1 MKIKTYNAEKMG
13 QRNKRVIL
21 NMIRFY
27 PGISRRDLAE
37 SVGLDPSTVTK
48 IIRDLQ
54 KKGWVRE
61 VGLDGHFHPGRPAI
75 KLEIVKEVA
84 MSFVVEMTVQRICI
98 GRGYLDNSVDRFL
111 SFQAPQDKS
120 VDVYFDA
127 LAQHLEAQFED
138 RPDNLV
144 SVSVAVPGL
153 VQWGSNILRS
163 IPRMKWLDVDLEA
176 ELRKRLPWL
185 GERNLDVLTV
195 NEAKLGL
202 LTEIALNKKLAGMKN
217 GIYLYIA
224 QGVGGALLLGDELY
238 HGSNNIA
245 GELGHMIVSPGGVQC
260 HCGNKGCLETYIS
273 IDSVVRAYETRYA
286 PLEGDFRDRFDALM
300 EMARGKDGQVMTI
313 LDEMA
318 DYMAIGIANLVNI
331 YDPDF
336 VLLGG
341 MGSQFPDDFVETVSE
356 RVYKHLLLPLRGR
369 LLILKGSMDVDVL
382 TLRGATLTAMNEFV
396 KKKFSKKFPNDK
408 QNRQS
413 LDCSS
418 TIIIE
423 DA

>member
-13 QRNKRVIL
+13 QSNKRVVL

-37 SVGLDPSTVTK
+37 AVGLDPSTVTK

-54 KKGWVRE
+54 ERGWVRE

-75 KLEIVKEVA
+75 KLEIVREVA
-84 MSFVVEMTVQRICI
+84 VSFAVELTVQRICI
-98 GRGYLDNSVDRFL
+98 GRGYLDNSVDGLL
-111 SFQAPQDKS
+111 SFQTPQDKS
-120 VDVYFDA
+120 VGVYFDA
-127 LAQHLEAQFED
+127 LAQHLEAQFTNEP
-138 RPDNLV
+138 PDNLV
-144 SVSVAVPGL
+144 SISVSVPGL
-153 VQWGSNILRS
+153 VEWGSNILRS

-176 ELRKRLPWL
+176 ELRSRLPWL
-185 GERNLDVLTV
+185 NERKLKILTV

-202 LTEIALNKKLAGMKN
+202 LTEMATNKKLAGMKN

-224 QGVGGALLLGDELY
+224 QGVGGALLIGDELY

-245 GELGHMIVSPGGVQC
+245 GELGHMIVSPNGTLC
-260 HCGNKGCLETYIS
+260 DCGNRGCLETYIS
-273 IDSVVRAYETRYA
+273 IDSVVRAYEKRYA

-300 EMARGKDGQVMTI
+300 EMARTKDAQVMAV

-341 MGSQFPDDFVETVSE
+341 MGFQFPDDFVESVSE
-356 RVYKHLLLPLRGR
+356 RVYGHLLLSLKGR
-369 LLILKGSMDVDVL
+369 LLILKGSMDVDSL

-396 KKKFSKKFPNDK
+396 KKSF
-408 QNRQS
+408 
-413 LDCSS
+413 L
-418 TIIIE
+418 
-423 DA
+423 

>member
-13 QRNKRVIL
+13 QSNKRVVL

-37 SVGLDPSTVTK
+37 AVGLDPSTVTK

-84 MSFVVEMTVQRICI
+84 ISFVVEMTEQRICI
-98 GRGYLDNSVDRFL
+98 GRGYLDNSVDGFL
-111 SFQAPQDKS
+111 SFQTPKDKS
-120 VDVYFDA
+120 VNAYFDA
-127 LAQHLEAQFED
+127 LAEHLEKQFED
-138 RPDNLV
+138 YRDNLV
-144 SVSVAVPGL
+144 SISVAVPGL
-153 VQWGSNILRS
+153 VEWGSNILRS
-163 IPRMKWLDVDLEA
+163 IPRMKWLNVDLEA
-176 ELRKRLPWL
+176 ELRNRLPWL
-185 GERNLDVLTV
+185 KERNLDILTM

-202 LTEIALNKKLAGMKN
+202 LTEMAMNKRVAGMKN

-224 QGVGGALLLGDELY
+224 QGVGGALLIGEELY

-245 GELGHMIVSPGGVQC
+245 GELGHMIVSPGGLRC
-260 HCGNKGCLETYIS
+260 YCGNKGCLETYIS
-273 IDSVVRAYETRYA
+273 IDSVVKAYETRYT
-286 PLEGDFRDRFDALM
+286 PLEGDFRDRFDTLM
-300 EMARGKDGQVMTI
+300 EMAETKDSQVMTI

-341 MGSQFPDDFVETVSE
+341 MGFQFSDDFVETVSE
-356 RVYKHLLLPLRGR
+356 RAYNQLLLSLKGR
-369 LLILKGSMDVDVL
+369 LLILKGSMDVDSL
-382 TLRGATLTAMNEFV
+382 MLRGATLTAMNDFV
-396 KKKFSKKFPNDK
+396 KKKFSN
-408 QNRQS
+408 
-413 LDCSS
+413 
-418 TIIIE
+418 
-423 DA
+423 

>member
-13 QRNKRVIL
+13 QSNKKVVL

-37 SVGLDPSTVTK
+37 AVGLDPSTVTK

-54 KKGWVRE
+54 KRGWVRE

-84 MSFVVEMTVQRICI
+84 MSFVVEMTVQRICM
-98 GRGYLDNSVDRFL
+98 GWGYLDNSVDNFS
-111 SFQAPQDKS
+111 SFRTPQDKS
-120 VDVYFDA
+120 VDVYFDS
-127 LAQHLEAQFED
+127 LAAHLDAQFEKG
-138 RPDNLV
+138 PLDNLV
-144 SVSVAVPGL
+144 SISVAVPGL
-153 VQWGSNILRS
+153 VEWGSNILRS
-163 IPRMKWLDVDLEA
+163 IPRMRWSDVDLEA
-176 ELRKRLPWL
+176 ELRGRLPWM
-185 GERNLDVLTV
+185 ETRKLDILTV

-202 LTEIALNKKLAGMKN
+202 LTEMALNKSVAGMKN

-224 QGVGGALLLGDELY
+224 QGVGGALLIGDELY

-245 GELGHMIVSPGGVQC
+245 GELGHMIVSPNGAPC
-260 HCGNKGCLETYIS
+260 YCGNKGCLETYIS
-273 IDSVVRAYETRYA
+273 IDSVVKAYETRYA
-286 PLEGDFRDRFDALM
+286 PLEGDFRDRFDTLM
-300 EMARGKDGQVMTI
+300 EMARAKDSQAMTI

-341 MGSQFPDDFVETVSE
+341 MGSQFPDDFVESVSE
-356 RVYKHLLLPLRGR
+356 RVYGQLLLPLKGR
-369 LLILKGSMDVDVL
+369 LLILKGSMDVDSL

-396 KKKFSKKFPNDK
+396 RKSFSNEG
-408 QNRQS
+408 RERLS
-413 LDCSS
+413 
-418 TIIIE
+418 
-423 DA
+423 

>member
-13 QRNKRVIL
+13 QSNKRVVL

-61 VGLDGHFHPGRPAI
+61 VGFDGHFHPGRPAI

-84 MSFVVEMTVQRICI
+84 MSFVVELTVQRICI

-127 LAQHLEAQFED
+127 LAEHLEAQGL
-138 RPDNLV
+138 PDNLV

-153 VQWGSNILRS
+153 VEWGSNILRS
-163 IPRMKWLDVDLEA
+163 VPRMKWTNVDLEA
-176 ELRKRLPWL
+176 ELRNRLPWL
-185 GERNLDVLTV
+185 EERNLDILTV

-202 LTEIALNKKLAGMKN
+202 LTEMARNENLKGMKN

-224 QGVGGALLLGDELY
+224 QGVGGALLMGEELY

-245 GELGHMIVSPGGVQC
+245 GELGHMIVSPGGLQC
-260 HCGNKGCLETYIS
+260 DCGNKGCLETYIS
-273 IDSVVRAYETRYA
+273 IDSVVRAYETRYS
-286 PLEGDFRDRFDALM
+286 PLEGDFRDRFGALM
-300 EMARGKDGQVMTI
+300 EMAQAKDSQAMTI

-341 MGSQFPDDFVETVSE
+341 MGSQFPDDLVETVSE
-356 RVYKHLLLPLRGR
+356 RAYRQLLLPLKGR
-369 LLILKGSMDVDVL
+369 LLILKGSMDVDAL
-382 TLRGATLTAMNEFV
+382 TLRGATLTAMNDFV
-396 KKKFSKKFPNDK
+396 KKK
-408 QNRQS
+408 
-413 LDCSS
+413 L
-418 TIIIE
+418 
-423 DA
+423 